1 MSFSPPK
8 VSRNVKDKPL
18 YHAIAEQL
26 AQQIDSGKYPP
37 GSRLPA
43 ERELAD
49 QFNVSRVTIREAE
62 IALQALGRITIKTGS
77 GVYVMESLPDRDGE
91 FPDIT
96 AFEVTEA
103 RALFESEAAAL
114 AAGQI
119 SDATLAEL
127 EQLVDI
133 MSRTGRDDEAG
144 EIADHEF
151 HRAIAAASN
160 NAAIMYVI
168 EILWKMRDEIEPVKE
183 VYDSV
188 CSEDIGARGR
198 EHADILAAMRARDS
212 AGARGAMRAHFQ
224 RLLESML
231 DVTHERAMEA
241 LNKQA
246 TESRNRYLKSASLS

>member
-1 MSFSPPK
+1 MTK
-8 VSRNVKDKPL
+8 TVKDKPL
-18 YHAIAEQL
+18 YHAIADRL
-26 AQQIDSGKYPP
+26 AEQIDSGKYPP

-49 QFNVSRVTIREAE
+49 QFDVSRVTIREAE
-62 IALQALGRITIKTGS
+62 IALQAQGRIAIKTGS
-77 GVYVMESLPDRDGE
+77 GVYVQESPADKDAE
-91 FPDIT
+91 FPEIT

-114 AAGQI
+114 AAGHI
-119 SDATLAEL
+119 SDTTLAEL
-127 EQLVDI
+127 DRLVDT

-151 HRAIAAASN
+151 HRIIAAASN

-168 EILWKMRDEIEPVKE
+168 EILWKMRDEIEPVKK

-188 CSEDIGARGR
+188 CSEDFGARGR
-198 EHADILAAMRARDS
+198 EHADILKAMRARDS
-212 AGARGAMRAHFQ
+212 AAARSAMRAHFQ

-231 DVTHERAMEA
+231 DVTHEQAMEA
-241 LNKQA
+241 LEKQA
-246 TESRNRYLKSASLS
+246 TESRNRYLKSASL

>member
-1 MSFSPPK
+1 MK
-8 VSRNVKDKPL
+8 EKPL
-18 YHAIAEQL
+18 YQTIADKL
-26 AQQIDSGKYPP
+26 AKQIGAGKYPP
-37 GSRLPA
+37 GTRLPA

-49 QFNVSRVTIREAE
+49 QFGVSRVTIREAE

-77 GVYVMESLPDRDGE
+77 GVYVEESTADQNRG

-114 AAGQI
+114 AAEQI

-127 EQLVDI
+127 EKHVGI
-133 MSRTGRDDEAG
+133 MATTGPDDAAG

-151 HRAIAAASN
+151 HRTIAAASN

-168 EILWKMRDEIEPVKE
+168 ETLWKMRDEIESVKE
-183 VYDSV
+183 VYASV
-188 CSEDIGARGR
+188 CSADFGARGR
-198 EHADILAAMRARDS
+198 EHADILDAMRAGDP
-212 AGARGAMRAHFQ
+212 AAARQAMRAHFA

-231 DVTHERAMEA
+231 EITHEQAMEE
-241 LNKQA
+241 LRKKS
-246 TESRNRYLKSASLS
+246 TESRNRYLKSATL